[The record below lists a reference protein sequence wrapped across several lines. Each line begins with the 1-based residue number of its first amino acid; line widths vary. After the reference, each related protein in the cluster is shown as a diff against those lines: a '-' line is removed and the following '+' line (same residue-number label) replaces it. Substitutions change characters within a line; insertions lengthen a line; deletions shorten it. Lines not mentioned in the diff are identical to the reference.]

1 MGTIE
6 DEIIECGG
14 EVFGEEEMKTLMH
27 CVQCG
32 KCTGGC
38 PSGRITALR
47 TRKLF
52 RMAQMDMRE
61 EIFNAPELW
70 FCTTC
75 YTCYERCPKGVK
87 CTDIIRVIRNLAAKE
102 GHMSVPHRKIGVY
115 ALKTGHGVPI
125 TPEQMK
131 IRESLGLDPQPPT
144 TQKYKEQ
151 LEQFQTIFRETGFDA
166 LIDFDWD
173 TMSLRETETK
183 TETDTESESESKSK
197 SEEGEKK

>member
-1 MGTIE
+1 MGTLLE
-6 DEIIECGG
+6 EIIEWGG
-14 EVFGEEEMKTLMH
+14 GVFGEEHMESLLH

-38 PSGRITALR
+38 PSGRITAFR
-47 TRKLF
+47 TRRLF
-52 RMAQMDMRE
+52 RMAQENLRE

-70 FCTTC
+70 YCTTC
-75 YTCYERCPKGVK
+75 YTCYERCPKEVK

-125 TPEQMK
+125 GPDQMK
-131 IRESLGLDPQPPT
+131 IREKLGLEAQPPT

-151 LEQFQTIFRETGFDA
+151 LEQVQKICRETGFDA
-166 LIDFDWD
+166 LIDFDWN
-173 TMSLRETETK
+173 TMDLKAKEG
-183 TETDTESESESKSK
+183 
-197 SEEGEKK
+197 GEKK

>member
-1 MGTIE
+1 MATLK
-6 DEIIECGG
+6 DEIMEWGG
-14 EVFGEEEMKTLMH
+14 GVFGEEHMETLLS

-52 RMAQMDMRE
+52 RMAQEDMRDE
-61 EIFNAPELW
+61 LFNAPELW

-87 CTDIIRVIRNLAAKE
+87 CTDIIRTIRNLAAKA

-115 ALKTGHGVPI
+115 VLKTGHAVPI
-125 TPEQMK
+125 GPDQMK
-131 IRESLGLDPQPPT
+131 IRESVGLESQPPT
-144 TQKYKEQ
+144 TQKHKEQ
-151 LEQFQTIFRETGFDA
+151 LEQVQIIFKESGFDE
-166 LIDFDWD
+166 LIDFDWAKMD
-173 TMSLRETETK
+173 LKEAEA
-183 TETDTESESESKSK
+183 
-197 SEEGEKK
+197 KK

>member
-1 MGTIE
+1 MGTLM
-6 DEIIECGG
+6 DEIVEQGG
-14 EVFGEEEMKTLMH
+14 GILGEEHMETLRL

-38 PSGRITALR
+38 PSGRNTALR

-52 RMAQMDMRE
+52 RMAQEDMKE

-87 CTDIIRVIRNLAAKE
+87 CTDIIRTIRNLAAKE

-125 TPEQMK
+125 GPDQMK
-131 IRESLGLDPQPPT
+131 IRESIGLESQPPT
-144 TQKYKEQ
+144 TQKFKEQ
-151 LEQFQTIFRETGFDA
+151 LEQFQKICKETGFDK

-173 TMSLRETETK
+173 KMNLKEAEA
-183 TETDTESESESKSK
+183 
-197 SEEGEKK
+197 KK

>member
-1 MGTIE
+1 MEPLTE
-6 DEIIECGG
+6 EIIKWGG
-14 EVFGEEEMKTLMH
+14 GVFGDEHMETLLE

-52 RMAQMDMRE
+52 RMAQEGMVE
-61 EIFNAPELW
+61 EIFEAPELW
-70 FCTTC
+70 YCTTC

-87 CTDIIRVIRNLAAKE
+87 CTDIIRVIRNLAAKA

-125 TPEQMK
+125 GPDQMK
-131 IRESLGLDPQPPT
+131 IRESIGLAAQPPT

-151 LEQFQTIFRETGFDA
+151 LEEFQKICKESEFDK
-166 LIDFDWD
+166 LIDFDWEKMD
-173 TMSLRETETK
+173 LK
-183 TETDTESESESKSK
+183 LK
-197 SEEGEKK
+197 EEEKKK